1 MLEIVAAFVIAG
13 VVGCLSAMAGQ
24 AHERRRWERRLLERS
39 GLLDS
44 VPSLPRED
52 RMARLEQA
60 VDAMAIELERIG
72 EGQRYVTRLL
82 ADRESRTTPRSPQPG
97 AVRAV
102 RPPTA

>member
-24 AHERRRWERRLLERS
+24 AHERRRWERRLLERA
-39 GLLDS
+39 GLLES
-44 VPSLPRED
+44 IPGPRED

-60 VDAMAIELERIG
+60 VDAMAVELERIG

-82 ADRESRTTPRSPQPG
+82 ADREPRTTPRSPQPG